1 MAETPEAISASDQ
14 SIIFFAVA
22 KAVCAKFLIRDSCI
36 KSGSEKNTK
45 CMRVKLDLP
54 RVQTKTENFFR
65 HIFAGRTEKIQHSL
79 TQEEKDKNGFFFSLS
94 ISEHRTFRPRAWK
107 LLLST
112 LSHLILSRVYTSR
125 SDCAVPLWFSETG
138 SEVETRADAIVI
150 RKYFQKLYSTDIRSN
165 TELQMHSSIFFVT
178 YCTRY
183 ICLIFPYN
191 R

>member
-1 MAETPEAISASDQ
+1 MIEQWTPWGENNKKVLQKKNDVSVVPFHHIRTDNRTRYWTDVWMLFLKGQKIMAETPEAISASDQ

-79 TQEEKDKNGFFFSLS
+79 TQEEKDKNGFFFLS
-94 ISEHRTFRPRAWK
+94 PFQSTARLDRA
-107 LLLST
+107 
-112 LSHLILSRVYTSR
+112 HGNCCYPPFLI
-125 SDCAVPLWFSETG
+125 
-138 SEVETRADAIVI
+138 
-150 RKYFQKLYSTDIRSN
+150 
-165 TELQMHSSIFFVT
+165 
-178 YCTRY
+178 
-183 ICLIFPYN
+183 
-191 R
+191 